1 MPIMQFGYKKESS
14 SENSN
19 TGAVKSRE
27 NWVILD
33 ENIPN
38 KIPLKG
44 EITNCNLEE
53 EPSLMTGTDENHLVN
68 KLYESVIK

>member
-1 MPIMQFGYKKESS
+1 MPIMQFGFKKESS

-38 KIPLKG
+38 KI
-44 EITNCNLEE
+44 
-53 EPSLMTGTDENHLVN
+53 SL
-68 KLYESVIK
+68 